1 VSNVL
6 EARAVPLSASTR
18 KVEKIIGSLLKGI
31 YPLFSAFSLLS
42 EPVPRIAECFDKLLF
57 L

>member
-18 KVEKIIGSLLKGI
+18 KVEKIIGSFLKGI
-31 YPLFSAFSLLS
+31 YPLFSAFSLIS